1 MAVVGVPQGDGS
13 LPSSV
18 SGHRI
23 LFVEE
28 VRAEAKHKARG
39 APAAPVYGGD
49 HLSTRGAASPIL
61 YPRPGKERE
70 VSGNWAFLQ
79 VGSRKGTN
87 EYMLSI
93 KGEKVKEY
101 G

>member
-18 SGHRI
+18 PGHRI
-23 LFVEE
+23 LFVEKA
-28 VRAEAKHKARG
+28 RAEAKHKARG
-39 APAAPVYGGD
+39 APAAPVYGGIIF
-49 HLSTRGAASPIL
+49 LLEVQLLPSST
-61 YPRPGKERE
+61 PRERE

-87 EYMLSI
+87 GYMLSI
-93 KGEKVKEY
+93 KGEKNKRICVI
-101 G
+101 

>member
-39 APAAPVYGGD
+39 APAAPVYGGIIFLLEVQLLPSSTPALGKKGKSVGTG
-49 HLSTRGAASPIL
+49 LSC
-61 YPRPGKERE
+61 K
-70 VSGNWAFLQ
+70 
-79 VGSRKGTN
+79 
-87 EYMLSI
+87 
-93 KGEKVKEY
+93 
-101 G
+101 